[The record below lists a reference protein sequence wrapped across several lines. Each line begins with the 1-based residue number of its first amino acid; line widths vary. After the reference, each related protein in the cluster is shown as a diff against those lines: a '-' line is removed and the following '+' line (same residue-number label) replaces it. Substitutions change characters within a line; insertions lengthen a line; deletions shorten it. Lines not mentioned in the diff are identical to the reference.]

1 MSNTQKTMKYHKAF
15 KEAYLLINDLSSELY
30 VKIPKSF
37 IKMIKENM
45 DNSYDISLD
54 KLNTEGMMEETE
66 ILMSLIFRDF
76 LCSEELNQKLIEYD
90 NNQIKQEL
98 ERYNN
103 IFGNKYKEEKELE
116 NTEEDLN
123 EIEENNSLMVVKE
136 ENIFIKIINKL
147 KNIFKRNRG

>member
-15 KEAYLLINDLSSELY
+15 KETYLLINDLSSELY